1 MWSHHPQELLRRR
14 AERDVR
20 TDLHNVAFPG
30 PPSHDTTAVQS
41 PRESISPD
49 SASARGNDGT
59 WGERDVG
66 GPVNNTQAMADYEIL
81 RRELTELSLQRTA
94 SRAAKPRK
102 SEFGLRRTISRST
115 RGQDAGTDE
124 ADIEADAGADDDE
137 DEEFKLGDF
146 LKDGHFEKRTEQG
159 ESAKRVGV
167 VYKNLT
173 VKGVGASVAFAK
185 TLPEAV
191 MGTFGPDLYKLICR
205 FVPALH
211 FGQKPP
217 TRNLIHDFSGAV
229 LDGEMLLVL
238 GRPGSGC
245 STFLKA
251 IANQRGGYADVTGE
265 VTYGGIS
272 AEDQAKYYKG
282 EVNYNPEDDQ
292 HFPNL
297 NVWQTLQFALMNKTK
312 KHERGE
318 YSISLDHLP

>member
-1 MWSHHPQELLRRR
+1 MFSHHPQELFRRR
-14 AERDVR
+14 AERDAR
-20 TDLHNVAFPG
+20 TDLHNVVPG
-30 PPSHDTTAVQS
+30 ELSADTTQVHS
-41 PRESISPD
+41 PNGSISPD
-49 SASARGNDGT
+49 SALIPGNDGT
-59 WGERDVG
+59 WGERDLG
-66 GPVNNTQAMADYEIL
+66 GPVNNTRAMTDFDLL
-81 RRELTELSLQRTA
+81 RRELTGLSLQRSA
-94 SRAAKPRK
+94 SRASRPRK
-102 SEFGLRRTISRST
+102 SESGLRRIVSRSIT
-115 RGQDAGTDE
+115 AQDADVE
-124 ADIEADAGADDDE
+124 ADGGSDD

-185 TLPEAV
+185 TLPEAII
-191 MGTFGPDLYKLICR
+191 GTFGPDLYRLICR

-211 FGQKPP
+211 FGKKPQ
-217 TRNLIHDFSGAV
+217 TRDLIHDFTGAV
-229 LDGEMLLVL
+229 LDGEILLVL

-251 IANQRGGYADVTGE
+251 IANERGGYADVTGE

-272 AEDQAKYYKG
+272 AEDQAKFYKG

-318 YSISLDHLP
+318 YSIS

>member
-1 MWSHHPQELLRRR
+1 MFSHHPQELLRRR
-14 AERDVR
+14 AERDAR
-20 TDLHNVAFPG
+20 TELHNIPIAEDSSQG
-30 PPSHDTTAVQS
+30 TTRTHS
-41 PRESISPD
+41 PNGSTSPAD
-49 SASARGNDGT
+49 GIVPAIDGT

-66 GPVNNTQAMADYEIL
+66 GPVNSIQAMNDFELL
-81 RRELTELSLQRTA
+81 RHELTGLSLKRTA
-94 SRAAKPRK
+94 SRASRLRK
-102 SEFGLRRTISRST
+102 SESGLRRVLSRST
-115 RGQDAGTDE
+115 GGQGADLE
-124 ADIEADAGADDDE
+124 ADTGSEIED
-137 DEEFKLGDF
+137 FKLGDF
-146 LKDGHFEKRTEQG
+146 LRDGHFEKRTEQG

-185 TLPEAV
+185 TLPEAII
-191 MGTFGPDLYKLICR
+191 GTFGPDLYRLICR

-211 FGQKPP
+211 FGKKPS
-217 TRNLIHDFSGAV
+217 TRVLIHDFTGAV
-229 LDGEMLLVL
+229 LDGEILLVL

-251 IANQRGGYADVTGE
+251 IANQREGYAEITGD

-297 NVWQTLQFALMNKTK
+297 NVRQTLHFALMNKTK
-312 KHERGE
+312 KHEHGK
-318 YSISLDHLP
+318 